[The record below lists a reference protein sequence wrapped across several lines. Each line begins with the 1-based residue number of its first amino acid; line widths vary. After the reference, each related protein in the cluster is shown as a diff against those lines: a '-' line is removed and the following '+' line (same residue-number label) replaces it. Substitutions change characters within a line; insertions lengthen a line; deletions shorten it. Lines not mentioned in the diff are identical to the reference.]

1 MPMRTDM
8 PRYERAH
15 AVVRRVGLLHWP
27 TLAGVDA
34 TAARLWFGDALVMYD
49 RRDRDARDLVAASSE
64 LLAVGVDG
72 GAMVALASKVV
83 TPLTSPFE
91 TDDLVADAREEV
103 RMPPLDE
110 GGTTVRLTQAQL
122 RRWQRG
128 ELSDRQLT
136 SWAHWAIGH
145 DGPEELE
152 ELVLL
157 DDLMDEHGTRFLP
170 TAMHR
175 DLVRIA
181 ARIMSIP
188 DPWA

>member
-1 MPMRTDM
+1 MRQ
-8 PRYERAH
+8 AIK
-15 AVVRRVGLLHWP
+15 RRVGPWHWP
-27 TLAGVDA
+27 TLTGVDA
-34 TAARLWFGDALVMYD
+34 IAARVWFGDALVMYD

-64 LLAVGVDG
+64 LLALGIDG
-72 GAMVALASKVV
+72 EAIVALASKVV

-91 TDDLVADAREEV
+91 TDDLVADAREQL
-103 RMPPLDE
+103 RMSPLDE
-110 GGTTVRLTQAQL
+110 RGTTVRLTQAQL

-136 SWAHWAIGH
+136 SWAHRTIGH
-145 DGPEELE
+145 DGPEALE

-157 DDLMDEHGTRFLP
+157 DDLMDEHGTRSMP
-170 TAMHR
+170 KAMHR

-181 ARIMSIP
+181 ARVLSIP